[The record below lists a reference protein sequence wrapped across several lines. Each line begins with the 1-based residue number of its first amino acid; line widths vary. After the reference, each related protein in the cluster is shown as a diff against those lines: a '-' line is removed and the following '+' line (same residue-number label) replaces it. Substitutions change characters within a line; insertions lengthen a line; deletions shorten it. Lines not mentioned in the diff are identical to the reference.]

1 MRWTS
6 THKSGQMPTVRGLK
20 ARPVVGGQENRIMR
34 IRWKLL
40 ILLLAIALLP
50 LGLVSWLEYRSLT
63 RLGSELGSRTREALI
78 ERAGRQLLQVVDD
91 YGEIL
96 RREIETLEHALRA
109 QAREVERCLA
119 AEPPASAVVFWAED
133 YDRGDHVPEGMI
145 PSARHFRTAG
155 DGKRVAVLITHQQQV
170 FKLAPGADRE
180 QVADQVARLSAMV
193 PAYRFVRQGHP
204 RFIHWQYTALAGG
217 VHSSYPGHGGY
228 PAEFDPRLRP
238 WYRRAL
244 EAGELTWNPPIVDAS
259 TGAVMLTESMPVHNP
274 DGSPAGVTAIDIQ
287 LLDVVQGIKVP
298 TAWSSDAR
306 TIIVAPQTQPAGGDT
321 RLLVRAQKSYLE
333 ANQDWRTPIE
343 LEYLQSSDEAQLVE
357 VIGDVRAGR
366 PGLRKMPYRGRD
378 SLWAYDSATQGTFLL
393 LIVPYEEIVAQAVAA
408 EANVLARTRRQL
420 RTAGVTL
427 AVVVVLVV
435 LIALLG
441 SRTVTRPV
449 AELAATARRI
459 ADGDFAARA
468 DVTGTDELGELGR
481 TFNEMVPQLADRMR
495 IRQSLSLAMEVQ
507 QRLLPAEPPRIEG
520 LDIAGRSIYCDET
533 GGDYYDFLDL
543 SQLGPH
549 HLGVAVGDVT
559 GHGIAAALLMA
570 SGRAL
575 LRSKADQVGSL
586 AQVMSDINRQLTADT
601 GGGRFMTLV
610 YLLIDSQTRTLRW
623 VCAGHDPPITYDP
636 STEDFGE
643 LSGAGIPLG
652 IEASWQYEE
661 FSGRS
666 PANGQVIVIGTDGI
680 WEARDPGGQMFGKEA
695 LRQLIRDNALRTAE
709 QISTAIT
716 RELAA
721 FRRTRAQ
728 EDDVTVVVVKVE
740 PEAGPPAASS

>member
-1 MRWTS
+1 
-6 THKSGQMPTVRGLK
+6 
-20 ARPVVGGQENRIMR
+20 MR

-50 LGLVSWLEYRSLT
+50 LGLVSWLEYRSLK
-63 RLGSELGSRTREALI
+63 RLGSELGSRTRDALI
-78 ERAGRQLLQVVDD
+78 ERASRQLLQVVGD
-91 YGEIL
+91 YGQIL

-133 YDRGDHVPEGMI
+133 YDRGDHLPEGMG
-145 PSARHFRTAG
+145 PSPRHFRTAEG
-155 DGKRVAVLITHQQQV
+155 GRRVAVPITYQQQV
-170 FKLAPGADRE
+170 FQLAPGVDRE
-180 QVADQVARLSAMV
+180 QAAADVARLSVMV

-228 PAEFDPRLRP
+228 PAEFDPRVRP

-244 EAGELTWNPPIVDAS
+244 ETGELAWNAPIVDAS
-259 TGAVMLTESMPVHNP
+259 TGAVILTESMPVCQR
-274 DGSPAGVTAIDIQ
+274 DGSLAGVTAIDIQ
-287 LLDVVQGIKVP
+287 LVDVVQGINVP
-298 TAWSSDAR
+298 TAWSTDAR
-306 TIIVAPQTQPAGGDT
+306 TVIAAPQTQPDSGDT
-321 RLLVRAQKSYLE
+321 RLLIFAQKSYLE
-333 ANQDWRTPIE
+333 ANRDWRTPIE
-343 LEYLQSSDEAQLVE
+343 LEYLQSGDEAQLAKA
-357 VIGDVRAGR
+357 ISDISAGQS
-366 PGLRKMPYRGRD
+366 GLRKMPYRGRD

-393 LIVPYEEIVAQAVAA
+393 LIVPYEEIIAQAVAA

-435 LIALLG
+435 LVGLLG
-441 SRTVTRPV
+441 SRTVTRPI
-449 AELAATARRI
+449 ADLAAAARRI
-459 ADGDFAARA
+459 ADGDFEARA
-468 DVTGTDELGELGR
+468 EVSTGDELGELGR

-495 IRQSLSLAMEVQ
+495 IRQSLTLAMEVQ
-507 QRLLPAEPPRIEG
+507 QRLLPAGPPSIEG

-543 SQLGPH
+543 SRLGPH
-549 HLGVAVGDVT
+549 YLGVAVGDVT

-586 AQVMSDINRQLTADT
+586 ARVMSDINRQLTADT
-601 GGGRFMTLV
+601 GSGRFMTLV
-610 YLLIDSQTRTLRW
+610 YLLIDSQARTLRW

-643 LSGAGIPLG
+643 LRGGGIPLG
-652 IEASWQYEE
+652 IDASWQYEE
-661 FSGRS
+661 FSARS
-666 PANGQVIVIGTDGI
+666 PASGQIIVIGTDGI
-680 WEARDPGGQMFGKEA
+680 WEAREPGGEMFGKQA
-695 LRQLIRDNALRTAE
+695 LRRLIQDNAGLPAE
-709 QISTAIT
+709 QITTAIT

-728 EDDVTVVVVKVE
+728 EDDVTVVVVKVD
-740 PEAGPPAASS
+740 PEAGPPAAGAS